1 MIIKKNIL
9 KGILSLSLMA
19 SMTVTGG
26 FMTSTGSLITP
37 IECSANDITSHGGW
51 NLQLDGYIHSD
62 GVYAYTDEYVT
73 GNGKK
78 KEQTSLKKGTYVYAI
93 IGYKS
98 HGVTWYMCY
107 SDSNFS
113 QQKYY
118 GWVDAKYIT
127 TSSSSNS
134 RITSITPKKGE
145 IDGNGVYGYT
155 TDYVAYGGK
164 KKTQHKVQDT
174 WHITA
179 KNKCSSYGITWY
191 ECWDSDDG
199 DYYGWIDED
208 YLSFYSN
215 NKVSTASITPK
226 KGEVSGKGVYGYT
239 TDYVVNG
246 GKKKTQHK
254 VENTWHITAKTQCVS
269 YGITWYECW
278 DSDDGDYYGWIDSKY
293 LSFYSSSNTNSS
305 TSKKTSVYKKG
316 EVGGNG
322 VYGYTTDYV
331 MNGGSKKTQHKV
343 EDNWHITAE
352 YKYNSHG
359 VTWYECWDSDDGDY
373 YGWIDSKYLYFYN

>member
-26 FMTSTGSLITP
+26 FMTSTNSLITP

-51 NLQLDGYIHSD
+51 NLQLSGYINSN
-62 GVYAYTDEYVT
+62 GVYAYTDDYVA

-93 IGYKS
+93 VGYKS

-107 SDSNFS
+107 SDSNFTK
-113 QQKYY
+113 QTKYY
-118 GWVDAKYIT
+118 GWVDSKYIT
-127 TSSSSNS
+127 TSSSSKT
-134 RITSITPKKGE
+134 TSITPKKGE

-155 TDYVAYGGK
+155 TDYVVNGGK

-199 DYYGWIDED
+199 DYYGWID
-208 YLSFYSN
+208 
-215 NKVSTASITPK
+215 
-226 KGEVSGKGVYGYT
+226 
-239 TDYVVNG
+239 
-246 GKKKTQHK
+246 
-254 VENTWHITAKTQCVS
+254 
-269 YGITWYECW
+269 
-278 DSDDGDYYGWIDSKY
+278 SKY
-293 LSFYSSSNTNSS
+293 LSFYSSSNINSS

-343 EDNWHITAE
+343 EDNWHITAN
-352 YKYNSHG
+352 YKYNSYG